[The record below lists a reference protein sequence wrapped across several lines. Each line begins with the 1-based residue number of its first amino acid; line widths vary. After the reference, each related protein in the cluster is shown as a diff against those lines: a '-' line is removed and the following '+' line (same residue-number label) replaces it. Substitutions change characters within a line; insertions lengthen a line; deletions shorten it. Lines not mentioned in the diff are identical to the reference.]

1 MIITLCGQK
10 GGTGKTTLSFLL
22 AETLSR
28 AGKRV
33 AIRDDDPQ
41 KSLTQVV
48 EETQADNKTQ
58 IEILDANSKAKN
70 YDFIIVDTQPRLDS
84 RVLQESIREADRLIL
99 PLKPSM
105 VDIRATLPAVDMV
118 KKNIRPDARAYVLWN
133 MVKPGTRISRE
144 LEGLESMI
152 GLPVLKGQI
161 PERIGF
167 TYATLQG
174 YEAISGEDRELLQRL
189 VLEFVV

>member
-33 AIRDDDPQ
+33 AVRDDDPQ
-41 KSLTQVV
+41 KSLSQVV
-48 EETQADNKTQ
+48 EATRAHGKTQ
-58 IEILDANSKAKN
+58 IELWDRNRAGEF
-70 YDFIIVDTQPRLDS
+70 DFVVVDTQPRLDS
-84 RVLQESIREADRLIL
+84 RVLQEAIREADRLIL

-105 VDIRATLPAVDMV
+105 VDIRATLPAVAMV
-118 KKNIRPDARAYVLWN
+118 KESLSAGARAFVVWN

-144 LEGLESMI
+144 LDGLEAMI
-152 GLPVLKGQI
+152 GLPVLKAQI

-174 YEAISGEDRELLQRL
+174 YDAISGDDRELLQRL
-189 VLEFVV
+189 VLEFLV

>member
-33 AIRDDDPQ
+33 AVRDDDPQ
-41 KSLTQVV
+41 KSITQVI
-48 EETQADNKTQ
+48 EETRADGKTQ
-58 IEILDANSKAKN
+58 LEVWEKSRAGE
-70 YDFIIVDTQPRLDS
+70 YDFVVVDTQPRLDS
-84 RVLQESIREADRLIL
+84 RVLQEAVREADRLLL

-105 VDIRATLPAVDMV
+105 VDIRATLPAVEMV
-118 KKNIRPDARAYVLWN
+118 KANIRPNARAFVLWN

-144 LEGLESMI
+144 LDGLGSMI
-152 GLPVLKGQI
+152 GLPVLKGQV
-161 PERIGF
+161 PERVSF

-174 YEAISGEDRELLQRL
+174 YEAISGEDRELIQRL
-189 VLEFVV
+189 VLEFMV

>member
-33 AIRDDDPQ
+33 AVRDDDPQ
-41 KSLTQVV
+41 KSLTEVI
-48 EETQADNKTQ
+48 EETRADGKTKV
-58 IEILDANSKAKN
+58 ELWDKSRAG
-70 YDFIIVDTQPRLDS
+70 DFDFVIVDTQPRLDS

-105 VDIRATLPAVDMV
+105 VDIRATLPAVEMV
-118 KKNIRPDARAYVLWN
+118 KANLGKDARAFVLWN
-133 MVKPGTRISRE
+133 MVKQGTRISRE
-144 LEGLESMI
+144 LESLEAMI
-152 GLPVLKGQI
+152 GLPVLKGQV

-174 YEAISGEDRELLQRL
+174 YEAISGEDRELLQRI
-189 VLEFVV
+189 VLEFII

>member
-33 AIRDDDPQ
+33 AVRDDDPQ
-41 KSLTQVV
+41 KSLTEVI
-48 EETQADNKTQ
+48 EETRADGKTKV
-58 IEILDANSKAKN
+58 ELWDKGRAG
-70 YDFIIVDTQPRLDS
+70 DFDFVIVDTQPRLDS

-105 VDIRATLPAVDMV
+105 VDIRATLPAVEMV
-118 KKNIRPDARAYVLWN
+118 KANLGKDARAFVLWN

-144 LEGLESMI
+144 LESLETMI
-152 GLPVLKGQI
+152 GLPVLKGQV

-174 YEAISGEDRELLQRL
+174 YEAISGEDRELLQRI
-189 VLEFVV
+189 VLEFII

>member
-1 MIITLCGQK
+1 MIITFCGQK
-10 GGTGKTTLSFLL
+10 GGTGKTTLSFLV

-28 AGKRV
+28 AGKKV

-41 KSLTQVV
+41 ASITEIVNELRESGRT
-48 EETQADNKTQ
+48 ELEIWDQARAGD
-58 IEILDANSKAKN
+58 
-70 YDFIIVDTQPRLDS
+70 YDFVVVDTLPRLSS
-84 RVLQESIREADRLIL
+84 RVLIEAVKEADRLIL

-105 VDIRATLPAVDMV
+105 VDIRATLPAVEMV
-118 KKNIRPDARAYVLWN
+118 KEHTRAGARAYVLWN

-144 LEGLESMI
+144 LEPLQGMLGLE
-152 GLPVLKGQI
+152 VLKNNV

-174 YEAISGEDRELLQRL
+174 YEAISGEDRELLQKL
-189 VLEFVV
+189 VLEFMV

>member
-28 AGKRV
+28 AGKKV
-33 AIRDDDPQ
+33 AVRDDDPQ
-41 KSLTQVV
+41 RSLTQVV
-48 EETQADNKTQ
+48 EETRAEGKTQ
-58 IEILDANSKAKN
+58 IELWDRSRAGEF
-70 YDFIIVDTQPRLDS
+70 DFVVVDTQPRLDS

-105 VDIRATLPAVDMV
+105 VDIRATLPAVELV
-118 KKNIRPDARAYVLWN
+118 REHLGPKARAYVVWN
-133 MVKPGTRISRE
+133 MVKTGTRISRE
-144 LEGLESMI
+144 LDGLEAII
-152 GLPVLKGQI
+152 GLPVLKAQI

-189 VLEFVV
+189 VLEFLV

>member
-1 MIITLCGQK
+1 MIITFCGQK
-10 GGTGKTTLSFLL
+10 GGTGKTTLSFLV

-28 AGKRV
+28 AGKKV

-41 KSLTQVV
+41 ASI
-48 EETQADNKTQ
+48 TQ
-58 IEILDANSKAKN
+58 IVTELREGGRTELEIWDQSRAGD
-70 YDFIIVDTQPRLDS
+70 YDFVVVDTLPRLS
-84 RVLQESIREADRLIL
+84 SNVLKEAVKEADGLVL

-105 VDIRATLPAVDMV
+105 VDIRGTMPAVEMV
-118 KKNIRPDARAYVLWN
+118 KEHTRAGARAYVLWN

-144 LEGLESMI
+144 LAGLEGML
-152 GLPVLKGQI
+152 GMPVLKNSV

-174 YEAISGEDRELLQRL
+174 YEAITGEDRELLQRL
-189 VLEFVV
+189 VLEFVA

>member
-1 MIITLCGQK
+1 MIITFCGQK
-10 GGTGKTTLSFLL
+10 GGTGKTTMSFLV

-28 AGKRV
+28 AGKKV

-41 KSLTQVV
+41 KSITEIVTELREAGRTELEIWSQEREGEFDFVV
-48 EETQADNKTQ
+48 
-58 IEILDANSKAKN
+58 
-70 YDFIIVDTQPRLDS
+70 VDTLPRLAS
-84 RVLQESIREADRLIL
+84 KVLVEAVTEADRLIL

-105 VDIRATLPAVDMV
+105 VDIRATLPAVEMV
-118 KKNIRPDARAYVLWN
+118 KEHTRNGARAYVLWN

-144 LEGLESMI
+144 LEGLEGML
-152 GLPVLKGQI
+152 GLPVLKNNV

-174 YEAISGEDRELLQRL
+174 YEAITGEDRELLQRL
-189 VLEFVV
+189 VLEFVA

>member
-33 AIRDDDPQ
+33 AVRDDDPQ
-41 KSLTQVV
+41 KSLTEVI
-48 EETQADNKTQ
+48 EETRADGKTKV
-58 IEILDANSKAKN
+58 ELWDKSRAG
-70 YDFIIVDTQPRLDS
+70 DFDFVIVDTQPRLDS

-105 VDIRATLPAVDMV
+105 VDIRATLPAVEMV
-118 KKNIRPDARAYVLWN
+118 KANLGKDARAFVLWN
-133 MVKPGTRISRE
+133 MVKQGTRISRE
-144 LEGLESMI
+144 LEGLEAMI
-152 GLPVLKGQI
+152 GLPVLKGQV

-174 YEAISGEDRELLQRL
+174 YEAISGDDRELLQRI
-189 VLEFVV
+189 VLEFII

>member
-33 AIRDDDPQ
+33 AVRDDDPQ
-41 KSLTQVV
+41 KSLTEVI
-48 EETQADNKTQ
+48 EETRADGKTKV
-58 IEILDANSKAKN
+58 ELWDKGRAG
-70 YDFIIVDTQPRLDS
+70 DFDFVIVDTQPRLDS
-84 RVLQESIREADRLIL
+84 RVLQASIREADRLIL

-105 VDIRATLPAVDMV
+105 VDIRATLPAVEMV
-118 KKNIRPDARAYVLWN
+118 KANLGKDARAFVLWN

-144 LEGLESMI
+144 LESLETMI
-152 GLPVLKGQI
+152 GLPVLKGQV

-174 YEAISGEDRELLQRL
+174 YEAISGEDRELLQRI
-189 VLEFVV
+189 VLEFII

>member
-33 AIRDDDPQ
+33 AVRDDDPQ
-41 KSLTQVV
+41 KSLTEVI
-48 EETQADNKTQ
+48 EETRADGKTKV
-58 IEILDANSKAKN
+58 ELWDKSRTG
-70 YDFIIVDTQPRLDS
+70 DFDFVIVDTQPRLDS

-105 VDIRATLPAVDMV
+105 VDIRATLPAVEMV
-118 KKNIRPDARAYVLWN
+118 KANLGKDARAFVLWN
-133 MVKPGTRISRE
+133 MVKQGTRISRE
-144 LEGLESMI
+144 LEGLEAMI
-152 GLPVLKGQI
+152 GLPVLKGQV

-174 YEAISGEDRELLQRL
+174 YEAISGEDRELLQRI
-189 VLEFVV
+189 VLEFII

>member
-33 AIRDDDPQ
+33 AVRDDDPQ
-41 KSLTQVV
+41 RSLTEVV
-48 EETQADNKTQ
+48 EEIRAEGKTK
-58 IEILDANSKAKN
+58 IELWDRSRAGEF
-70 YDFIIVDTQPRLDS
+70 DFVVVDTQPRLDS
-84 RVLQESIREADRLIL
+84 RILQESIREADRLIL

-105 VDIRATLPAVDMV
+105 VDIRATLPAVELV
-118 KKNIRPDARAYVLWN
+118 KEYLSPKARAYVVWN

-144 LEGLESMI
+144 LDGLEALI
-152 GLPVLKGQI
+152 GLPVLKAQI
-161 PERIGF
+161 PERVGF

-174 YEAISGEDRELLQRL
+174 YDAISGDDRELLQRL
-189 VLEFVV
+189 VLEFLV

>member
-10 GGTGKTTLSFLL
+10 GGTGKTTLSYLL

-33 AIRDDDPQ
+33 AVRDDDPQ
-41 KSLTQVV
+41 KSLLQVVGEIRAEGKTQV
-48 EETQADNKTQ
+48 
-58 IEILDANSKAKN
+58 EIWDRSRAGEF
-70 YDFIIVDTQPRLDS
+70 DFVVVDTQPRLDS

-105 VDIRATLPAVDMV
+105 VDIRATLPAVEMV
-118 KKNIRPDARAYVLWN
+118 KECLGANARAFVVWN
-133 MVKPGTRISRE
+133 MVKTGTRISRE
-144 LEGLESMI
+144 LDGLEAMI
-152 GLPVLKGQI
+152 GLPVLKAQI

-174 YEAISGEDRELLQRL
+174 YEAISGDDRELLQRM
-189 VLEFVV
+189 VLEFLV

>member
-33 AIRDDDPQ
+33 AVRDDDPQ

-48 EETQADNKTQ
+48 EETRTDGKTK
-58 IEILDANSKAKN
+58 IEIWDKSRVGDF
-70 YDFIIVDTQPRLDS
+70 DFIVVDTQPRLDS

-105 VDIRATLPAVDMV
+105 VDIRATLPAVEMV
-118 KKNIRPDARAYVLWN
+118 KSNIRPGASAFVLWN
-133 MVKPGTRISRE
+133 MVKQGTRISKE
-144 LEGLESMI
+144 LESLEAMI
-152 GLPVLKGQI
+152 GLPVLKAQV

-174 YEAISGEDRELLQRL
+174 YDAISGEDRELLQRI
-189 VLEFVV
+189 VLEFII

>member
-33 AIRDDDPQ
+33 AVRDDDPQ
-41 KSLTQVV
+41 KSLTEVI
-48 EETQADNKTQ
+48 EETRADGKTKV
-58 IEILDANSKAKN
+58 ELWDKSRAG
-70 YDFIIVDTQPRLDS
+70 DFDFVIVDTQPRLDS

-105 VDIRATLPAVDMV
+105 VDIRATLPAVEMV
-118 KKNIRPDARAYVLWN
+118 KANLGKNARAFVVWN

-144 LEGLESMI
+144 LESLEAMI

-174 YEAISGEDRELLQRL
+174 YEAISGEDRELLQRI
-189 VLEFVV
+189 VLEFII

>member
-10 GGTGKTTLSFLL
+10 GGTGKTTLAFLL

-33 AIRDDDPQ
+33 AVRDDDPQ
-41 KSLTQVV
+41 RSLTEVI
-48 EETQADNKTQ
+48 EETRADGKTKVELWDQ
-58 IEILDANSKAKN
+58 SRAG
-70 YDFIIVDTQPRLDS
+70 DFDFVIVDTQPRLDS

-105 VDIRATLPAVDMV
+105 VDIRATLPAVEMV
-118 KKNIRPDARAYVLWN
+118 KANLGKDARAFVLWN
-133 MVKPGTRISRE
+133 MVKQGTRISRE
-144 LEGLESMI
+144 LEGLEAMI
-152 GLPVLKGQI
+152 GLPVLKGQV

-174 YEAISGEDRELLQRL
+174 YEAISGEDRELLQRI
-189 VLEFVV
+189 VLEFII

>member
-1 MIITLCGQK
+1 MIITFCGQK
-10 GGTGKTTLSFLL
+10 GGTGKTTLCFLV
-22 AETLSR
+22 AETLAR

-41 KSLTQVV
+41 ASITEIVNELRESGRTDLEIWTQ
-48 EETQADNKTQ
+48 
-58 IEILDANSKAKN
+58 SKAGD
-70 YDFIIVDTQPRLDS
+70 YDFTLVDTLPRLS
-84 RVLQESIREADRLIL
+84 SNVLKEAVKESDRLIL

-105 VDIRATLPAVDMV
+105 VDIRATLPAVEMV
-118 KKNIRPDARAYVLWN
+118 KEHTRKGARAHVLWN

-144 LEGLESMI
+144 LQGLEGML
-152 GLPVLKGQI
+152 GMPVLKNSI

-174 YEAISGEDRELLQRL
+174 YEVITGEDRELLQRL
-189 VLEFVV
+189 VLEFVA

>member
-33 AIRDDDPQ
+33 AVRDDDPQ
-41 KSLTQVV
+41 KSLTEVI
-48 EETQADNKTQ
+48 EETRADGKTKV
-58 IEILDANSKAKN
+58 ELWDKSRAG
-70 YDFIIVDTQPRLDS
+70 DFDFVIVDTQPRLDS

-105 VDIRATLPAVDMV
+105 VDIRATLPAVEMV
-118 KKNIRPDARAYVLWN
+118 KANLGKDARAFVVWN

-144 LEGLESMI
+144 LESLEAMI
-152 GLPVLKGQI
+152 GLPVLKGQV

-174 YEAISGEDRELLQRL
+174 YEAISGEDRELLQRI
-189 VLEFVV
+189 VLEFIV

>member
-33 AIRDDDPQ
+33 AVRDDDPQ
-41 KSLTQVV
+41 KSLTEVI
-48 EETQADNKTQ
+48 EETRADGKTKV
-58 IEILDANSKAKN
+58 ELWDKSRAG
-70 YDFIIVDTQPRLDS
+70 DFDFVIVDTQPRLDS
-84 RVLQESIREADRLIL
+84 RVLQESIREADRLFL

-105 VDIRATLPAVDMV
+105 VDIRATLPAVEMV
-118 KKNIRPDARAYVLWN
+118 KANLGKDARAFVLWN
-133 MVKPGTRISRE
+133 MVKQGTRISRE
-144 LEGLESMI
+144 LEGLEAMI
-152 GLPVLKGQI
+152 GLPVLKGQV

-174 YEAISGEDRELLQRL
+174 YEAISGEDRELLQRI
-189 VLEFVV
+189 VLEFII

>member
-33 AIRDDDPQ
+33 AVRDDDPQ
-41 KSLTQVV
+41 KSITQVIEEARADGKSKV
-48 EETQADNKTQ
+48 ELLEKGRAGDF
-58 IEILDANSKAKN
+58 
-70 YDFIIVDTQPRLDS
+70 DFIVVDTQPRLDS
-84 RVLQESIREADRLIL
+84 RVLQEAIRESDRLIL

-105 VDIRATLPAVDMV
+105 VDIRATLPAVEMV
-118 KKNIRPDARAYVLWN
+118 KSSIRKGARAFVLWN
-133 MVKPGTRISRE
+133 MVKPGTRISKE
-144 LEGLESMI
+144 LEGLEAMI
-152 GLPVLKGQI
+152 GLPVLKGQV

-174 YEAISGEDRELLQRL
+174 YDAISGEDRELLQRI
-189 VLEFVV
+189 VLEFIV

>member
-33 AIRDDDPQ
+33 AVRDDDPQ
-41 KSLTQVV
+41 KSLSQVV
-48 EETQADNKTQ
+48 EETRAEGKTQ
-58 IEILDANSKAKN
+58 VELWDRNRAGEF
-70 YDFIIVDTQPRLDS
+70 DFVVVDTQPRLDS
-84 RVLQESIREADRLIL
+84 RVLQEAIREADRLIL

-105 VDIRATLPAVDMV
+105 VDIRATLPAVEMV
-118 KKNIRPDARAYVLWN
+118 KECLSAGARAFVVWN
-133 MVKPGTRISRE
+133 MVKTGTRISRE
-144 LEGLESMI
+144 LDGLEAMI
-152 GLPVLKGQI
+152 GLPVLKTQI

-174 YEAISGEDRELLQRL
+174 YEAISGDDRELLQRL
-189 VLEFVV
+189 VLEFLV